1 MTSSSPILQG
11 DDRPVVSLEA
21 LSVSYGINRVL
32 ESVDVDIAGG
42 EITALLGTNGAGK
55 STLIK
60 ALSGANPQYSGV
72 VRVDGDEVR
81 LATPTDAVKLGIST
95 VHQKVADGIVP
106 GLSVAENLVLSDL
119 APGAGGIFVGRR
131 STLARAREVV
141 ATLDLPWGDRLL
153 TTDAARLGIS
163 DAQLLVLARALR
175 SRPRLLILDEP
186 TSALTAP
193 EVERLFVVLRRLRD
207 QGLAILYVSHRFGE
221 IESLADR
228 ALVLR
233 DGRLTLDARRPF
245 DWHVLLEQMLGRRTE
260 LTLAPVDV
268 RRGAETIVAVRG
280 VPLLPQSAPVDLDI
294 RAGEVLGVLGL
305 IGAGKT
311 ELAETIAGVRSARAG
326 TLSLGGRP
334 FRPRHPDEAIRAGIV
349 LVPEDRQA
357 QGILPGWSV
366 TRNITV
372 PFLRESSPLGVLRR
386 SRESERASSVVDDLG
401 VVTAG
406 LGASIDDLSGGN
418 QQKLVVGRWLS
429 GDPGVAL
436 LDEPFRGVDIGARRE
451 IGARLRRLA
460 ADGGAGVLLSSDV
473 DEIIELADRIVVLVD
488 GEVVL
493 DAYAD
498 EVGRDLVVASLLGT
512 TRTASGAAASGTASP
527 IADPDASAA
536 PATTRDED
544 PA

>member
-1 MTSSSPILQG
+1 MTNPISNLRGG
-11 DDRPVVSLEA
+11 DRAVVSLEA
-21 LSVSYGINRVL
+21 LSVSYGPNRVL
-32 ESVDVDIAGG
+32 EHIDAELASG

-60 ALSGANPQYSGV
+60 ALSGANPQYTGV
-72 VRVDGDEVR
+72 VRVDGSIVR

-106 GLSVAENLVLSDL
+106 GLTVAENLVLSDL
-119 APGAGGIFVGRR
+119 APGGGGLFVGRR

-141 ATLDLPWGDRLL
+141 RTLELPWDDRFLGH
-153 TTDAARLGIS
+153 DAARLGIS

-175 SRPRLLILDEP
+175 SKPRLLILDEP

-221 IESLADR
+221 IETLADR

-233 DGRLTLDARRPF
+233 DGRLALDARRPF
-245 DWHVLLEQMLGRRTE
+245 DWHALLEQMLGRRTD
-260 LTLAPVDV
+260 LVLAPVDV
-268 RRGAETIVAVRG
+268 RRGTETVVSVRG
-280 VPLLPQSAPVDLDI
+280 VPLLPTSAPIDLDI
-294 RAGEVLGVLGL
+294 RSGEVLGILGL

-311 ELAETIAGVRSARAG
+311 ELAETIAGARPAASG
-326 TLSLGGRP
+326 TLELGGEAYAP
-334 FRPRHPDEAIRAGIV
+334 KHPDEAIRAGVV

-366 TRNITV
+366 AHNVTV
-372 PFLRESSPLGVLRR
+372 PFLREASPFGVLRR
-386 SRESERASSVVDDLG
+386 GRETARATVVVDELG

-406 LGASIDDLSGGN
+406 VDASIDDLSGGN
-418 QQKLVVGRWLS
+418 QQKVVVGRWLS
-429 GDPGVAL
+429 GGPRVAL

-488 GEVVL
+488 GDVLL

-498 EVGRDLVVASLLGT
+498 GVGRELVVASLLGT
-512 TRTASGAAASGTASP
+512 TRADRSVRS
-527 IADPDASAA
+527 ADPLPDAES
-536 PATTRDED
+536 RNED